1 MRSGPPQSPGR
12 RAGRLA
18 TVAATVAGNLY
29 LVVGSLFFAT
39 LSLLVAWIPPR
50 SHWVFPC
57 ARAWARGVLLASG
70 VRLEVSREEPVGDT
84 PVVYMANH
92 QSLFDIPALLAS
104 VPDQTRMLAKRSLF
118 RIPIFGWAMKAG
130 GFIAID
136 RKDRRGAR
144 QSFAAAVE
152 KLQCGVSALVFPEG
166 TRSAAGDLAPFQRGG
181 FLLALKA
188 GLPIVPVGIQ
198 GSGSIRP
205 KGAWMIRPRTLAV
218 CYGRRLDPA
227 AYGLRGKTALVEA
240 VRAEIARLA
249 AFESADGAAEGA
261 EGPRRA

>member
-1 MRSGPPQSPGR
+1 MRVGTEGSSAG

-18 TVAATVAGNLY
+18 TIAATVGGNLF
-29 LVVGSLFFAT
+29 LVLGSIVFAT
-39 LSLLVAWIPPR
+39 LSLLVAGIPPR
-50 SHWVFPC
+50 GHWVFPC

-70 VRLEVSREEPVGDT
+70 VRLAVSREESVGDT

-104 VPDQTRMLAKRSLF
+104 VPGQTRMLAKRSLF

-136 RKDRRGAR
+136 REDRSQAR
-144 QSFAAAVE
+144 QSFTAAVE
-152 KLQCGVSALVFPEG
+152 KLQSGMSTLVFPEG
-166 TRSAAGDLAPFQRGG
+166 TRSATGKLAPFQRGG

-188 GLPIVPVGIQ
+188 GLPIVPVGVE

-205 KGAWMIRPRTLAV
+205 KKGWAIRPRTLAV
-218 CYGRRLDPA
+218 RYGRRVDPA
-227 AYGLRGKTALVEA
+227 AFGLRDKRDLVRT

-249 AFESADGAAEGA
+249 RCGLEEGA
-261 EGPRRA
+261 PSPVADPAQP